1 MRTRGIPRTP
11 SSVVAARASRH
22 LYASVGDDGLDE
34 IMSGES
40 RSVPGPSGRATAW
53 RVAAVF
59 AAATLARGLGEF
71 RYDALYYWLAAQR
84 VVGSIGSA
92 PEGYWGVRGVL
103 TAFVYVPAA
112 AASAVIGAD
121 VAGFAV
127 LVQNTVVLA
136 WFAAFLLPRFI
147 GRGQPVSA
155 RVRWLGALLTWLV
168 AAGFARYPLV
178 DIYPAIACVAIVVL
192 LRSDRRVA
200 LVLAGLVAGVSV
212 NLRPA
217 YMVTVVLLIV
227 AVLVWRRWIGLLMP
241 AGVAVALLPQ
251 ALFNVAKHGLWS
263 LWPPA
268 SGALMAMQASLAA
281 YVVRYDTLFGAAQP
295 QQFYCSPAMAERLS
309 APLPTTM
316 GGLASTFLSNMPTSI
331 SFSLE
336 KIGAALHWPLST
348 PYTTPMVG
356 LDALFAL
363 FITAVTVAGV
373 AAFVRSAVRARSTW
387 SSSRWFDWAAVV
399 GIAVG
404 TILTLVSAATE
415 SRFALPLVLIGV
427 LGIAPAADV
436 RPREALTRERWWI
449 VGVLVV
455 TIAVVVVGYA
465 GLSHPTPPG
474 VFDQATCASL

>member
-1 MRTRGIPRTP
+1 
-11 SSVVAARASRH
+11 
-22 LYASVGDDGLDE
+22 
-34 IMSGES
+34 MSGES
-40 RSVPGPSGRATAW
+40 PSDPRRSANATSW
-53 RVAAVF
+53 QVAGVF
-59 AAATLARGLGEF
+59 VAATLVRGLGDF

-84 VVGSIGSA
+84 VIGGIDAA

-112 AASAVIGAD
+112 AASAVMGAGA
-121 VAGFAV
+121 AGVAV
-127 LVQNTVVLA
+127 LVQNAIVLA
-136 WFAAFLLPRFI
+136 WFAAYLLPRFI
-147 GRGQPVSA
+147 GRGQPVSV
-155 RVRWLGALLTWLV
+155 RVRWFGALLTWLV
-168 AAGFARYPLV
+168 ASGFAKYPLI
-178 DIYPAIACVAIVVL
+178 DIYPAIACVAFVVM
-192 LRSDRRVA
+192 LRSDRRVV
-200 LVLAGLVAGVSV
+200 LVMAGLVAGAAV

-217 YMVTVVLLIV
+217 YMVTVVILIV
-227 AVLVWRRWIGLLMP
+227 AVLVWRRWAGLLMP
-241 AGVAVALLPQ
+241 VGVAVALLPQ
-251 ALFNVAKHGLWS
+251 AVFNVTRNGAWS

-268 SGALMAMQASLAA
+268 SGALMAMQSSLAA

-295 QQFYCSPAMAERLS
+295 QQFYCSPAMAARLPS
-309 APLPTTM
+309 PLPTTM

-373 AAFVRSAVRARSTW
+373 VALVRSAVLGRRTW
-387 SSSRWFDWAAVV
+387 SSSRWFDWTAVV
-399 GIAVG
+399 AIAVG

-427 LGIAPAADV
+427 LGVAPAADA
-436 RPREALTRERWWI
+436 RPRRALSRERWWI
-449 VGVLVV
+449 VGALVV
-455 TIAVVVVGYA
+455 TVAVVGVGYA

-474 VFDQATCASL
+474 VFDQTTCASL